1 MKATDLNTSEKSKKN
16 VLFSTFTSTKRV
28 QWDKYR
34 RYGIFVS

>member
-1 MKATDLNTSEKSKKN
+1 MKTTDLNTSEKSKKN
-16 VLFSTFTSTKRV
+16 APFANFTSTKRV

>member
-1 MKATDLNTSEKSKKN
+1 MKTTDLNTSEKSKKN
-16 VLFSTFTSTKRV
+16 VPFASLTATKRS

>member
-16 VLFSTFTSTKRV
+16 VPFATFTSTKRI

>member
-1 MKATDLNTSEKSKKN
+1 MKTTDLNQSEKSKKN
-16 VLFSTFTSTKRV
+16 VRFANFTSTKRL

>member
-1 MKATDLNTSEKSKKN
+1 MKTTNLNSSEKNKKN
-16 VLFSTFTSTKRV
+16 VPFANFTSVKRV